1 MGQHCLVASSILACS
16 GTVGPH
22 PVSQVHPQRALLGS
36 GPRRHGTKG
45 NAESRSMAG
54 SRLGPTAHTLIPLT
68 RPAHPLPSSAS
79 PPGTYPLKLSQCQW
93 HWPDPGGWRGRW
105 DAGGIGGEGWVAR
118 FPGHPDNEKQGEQ
131 RSVHSPSHSAA
142 QMKGRQS
149 RWGLLTPYEAKPQ
162 SHTRACVKLPRTR
175 DMSFQISKQ

>member
-1 MGQHCLVASSILACS
+1 MFRDCGSSPCKPGTPPEGTLGQW
-16 GTVGPH
+16 
-22 PVSQVHPQRALLGS
+22 PQAPWYQGKCREPL
-36 GPRRHGTKG
+36 
-45 NAESRSMAG
+45 NAG